1 MFNVSRGAHFSMG
14 GFVLTVC
21 NDGYLVEVR
30 PESVHPVDCEQT
42 SCLPDWV
49 FHSAH
54 AIWLTEENAPLNVR
68 AAKGER
74 IRRRL
79 LKKAEIH

>member
-1 MFNVSRGAHFSMG
+1 MG
-14 GFVLTVC
+14 GFLLTVC

-30 PESVHPVDCEQT
+30 PEGIHPADCEQS

-49 FHSAH
+49 FHSPH

-68 AAKGER
+68 AAKGDR

-79 LKKAEIH
+79 LVNALSH